1 MDFNTYLNQSWNNH
15 ADKTNEVMQSFTE
28 GIKLVTD
35 SSHISQL
42 AGLITHVAGE
52 HLGDFHAGSELL
64 TRLENLSINNDET
77 KAALKR
83 SKAILSYTQDQNFS
97 ISGYSVSDQV
107 RIASTSASS
116 FLGLNKI
123 SNAIEAFK
131 KSLQLGESL
140 EQKDP
145 ANRALAIA
153 GNNLASSLEEKP
165 NLSEQEKDLMIIA
178 AKAGRKY
185 WEIAGTWLETERA
198 EYRLSQSYLKAGDYI
213 NSIKHANL
221 CLTICE
227 INKAEPLE
235 FFFAYEAIA
244 CVEKAMKQPLRS
256 LPQMEKY
263 FASLSEGDK
272 SWCEASLKKFQTA

>member
-1 MDFNTYLNQSWNNH
+1 MDFNAYLNQSWNNH
-15 ADKTNEVMQSFTE
+15 ADKANEVMSSFSE
-28 GIKLVTD
+28 GIKLVSE
-35 SSHISQL
+35 SSQIPQL

-52 HLGDFHAGSELL
+52 HLGEFHVGSELL
-64 TRLENLSINNDET
+64 TQLENLSFNNDET
-77 KAALKR
+77 RAALKR
-83 SKAILSYTQDQNFS
+83 SQAILSYTQDQNFS
-97 ISGYSVSDQV
+97 IAGYSVSDQI
-107 RIASTSASS
+107 RITSTAASA
-116 FLGLNKI
+116 FAGLNKI
-123 SNAIEAFK
+123 TNAIEAFK

-140 EQKDP
+140 DLKDP

-165 NLSEQEKDLMIIA
+165 SLSDQEKDLMITA

-198 EYRLSQSYLKAGDYI
+198 EYRLAQSYLKAGDYI

-227 INKAEPLE
+227 KNQAAPLE

-256 LPQMEKY
+256 LPQMEKF
-263 FASLSEGDK
+263 FAELPMDDK
-272 SWCEASLKKFQTA
+272 SWCESSLAKFKT